1 MRENAEMALSSAIGE
16 QVAKI
21 AGAVWIHSLHST
33 GEEKMAIQTPEGRTI
48 TTSLKPSDVCDL
60 ICAFM
65 YPAMRTVHGDKW
77 KLATT
82 AEFDM
87 WLNNDGMLTDYGIT
101 KWQMLVSHI
110 ANAIDHVGYGDA
122 KH

>member
-1 MRENAEMALSSAIGE
+1 MRENVEMALSSAIGE

-21 AGAVWIHSLHST
+21 AGAVWIHNLHST

-87 WLNNDGMLTDYGIT
+87 WLNNDGMLTD
-101 KWQMLVSHI
+101 
-110 ANAIDHVGYGDA
+110 
-122 KH
+122 

>member
-21 AGAVWIHSLHST
+21 AGAVWIHNLHST

-65 YPAMRTVHGDKW
+65 YPAMR
-77 KLATT
+77 LPT
-82 AEFDM
+82 AISGNLRQP
-87 WLNNDGMLTDYGIT
+87 LNLICG
-101 KWQMLVSHI
+101 
-110 ANAIDHVGYGDA
+110 
-122 KH
+122 

>member
-1 MRENAEMALSSAIGE
+1 
-16 QVAKI
+16 
-21 AGAVWIHSLHST
+21 
-33 GEEKMAIQTPEGRTI
+33 
-48 TTSLKPSDVCDL
+48 
-60 ICAFM
+60 
-65 YPAMRTVHGDKW
+65 MRTVHGDKW

>member
-1 MRENAEMALSSAIGE
+1 MKMQKWRLAPQSESRWQRLLVLCGFITFILLVKENGNSDAR
-16 QVAKI
+16 
-21 AGAVWIHSLHST
+21 
-33 GEEKMAIQTPEGRTI
+33 GRTI

>member
-1 MRENAEMALSSAIGE
+1 AIGE

-21 AGAVWIHSLHST
+21 AGAVWIHNLHST
-33 GEEKMAIQTPEGRTI
+33 GEEKMAIQTPEGRII

-65 YPAMRTVHGDKW
+65 YPAMRTAHGDKW